1 MVSFPMPVIEARALT
16 KVYRTG
22 LLRRTRRALDGL
34 NMSVEAGEIFA
45 LVGPN
50 GAGKTTFVKL
60 ALGLLFP
67 TSGEVLLNGR
77 PPTEPAARASVGFLP
92 ERFSVPGYL
101 KAEQVLRFFGELSGL
116 RGRALQQRIDEVLEW
131 VGLSEERRTPVK
143 AFSRGMLQRLGLAQA
158 LLHDPDLLILDEPT
172 GGLDPIA
179 RHEFRTLIQRLSE
192 AGKTIFL
199 NTHLIDEVARMAHR
213 VAILNRGRLVRV
225 GTVAELLQDETD
237 LEAVI
242 VRLLN
247 HHADT
252 L

>member
-1 MVSFPMPVIEARALT
+1 MPVIEARALT

-22 LLRRTRRALDGL
+22 LLRKKRRALDTL
-34 NMSVEAGEIFA
+34 NLKVEAGEIFA

-77 PPTEPAARASVGFLP
+77 PPTVPETRASVGFLP

-116 RGRALQQRIDEVLEW
+116 RGRRLQQRIDAVLEW
-131 VGLSEERRTPVK
+131 VDLRAERRTPVK

-179 RHEFRTLIQRLSE
+179 RHGFRALIRRLNE

-213 VAILNRGRLVRV
+213 VGILNKGRLIQV
-225 GTVAELLQDETD
+225 GSVATLLQDADD
-237 LEAVI
+237 LETVI
-242 VRLLN
+242 VRLL
-247 HHADT
+247 HRHADI

>member
-1 MVSFPMPVIEARALT
+1 MPVIEARALS

-22 LLRRTRRALDGL
+22 LLRRPRRALDNL
-34 NMSVEAGEIFA
+34 NLEVEAGEIFA

-60 ALGLLFP
+60 VLGLLFP
-67 TSGEVLLNGR
+67 TAGEVRLNGCV
-77 PPTEPAARASVGFLP
+77 PTQPEARASVGFLP

-116 RGRALQQRIDEVLEW
+116 RGRKLQQRIEAVLEW
-131 VGLSEERRTPVK
+131 VDLREERRTPVK

-158 LLHDPDLLILDEPT
+158 LLHDPDLLVLDEPT
-172 GGLDPIA
+172 GGLDPVA
-179 RHEFRTLIQRLSE
+179 RRAFRALIQRLNE

-199 NTHLIDEVARMAHR
+199 NTHLIDEVARMTHR
-213 VAILNRGRLVRV
+213 VGILSKGRLIQIGAVE
-225 GTVAELLQDETD
+225 ALLQEETD

-242 VRLLN
+242 VRLLS
-247 HHADT
+247 HHAHS